1 MAKARSSQTY
11 QLTDFKLS
19 REQAQTMQPVS
30 QINGAERAAGQS
42 HRTPSEHDWRWAMDR
57 IRRGESM
64 EDLIRRLEDYRF
76 DKPQPQYYARR
87 TVTRAYA
94 QVALSRGDDP
104 QDVIQKISLYP
115 PRPYENGEQYARATV
130 QQVQE
135 HLAQTKRREQSV
147 STSSQQHV
155 QQLDLGV
162 MP

>member
-1 MAKARSSQTY
+1 
-11 QLTDFKLS
+11 
-19 REQAQTMQPVS
+19 MQ
-30 QINGAERAAGQS
+30 
-42 HRTPSEHDWRWAMDR
+42 
-57 IRRGESM
+57 
-64 EDLIRRLEDYRF
+64 DLIHRLEDYRF
-76 DKPQPQYYARR
+76 DKPQPHYYARR

-94 QVALSRGDDP
+94 QFALSRGDDP

-135 HLAQTKRREQSV
+135 HLAQTSQRQQSV